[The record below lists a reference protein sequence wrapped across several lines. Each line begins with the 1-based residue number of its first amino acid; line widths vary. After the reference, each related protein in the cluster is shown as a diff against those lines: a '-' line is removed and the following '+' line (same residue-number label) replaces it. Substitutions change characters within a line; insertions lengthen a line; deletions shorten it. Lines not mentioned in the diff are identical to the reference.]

1 MVGLVVAALL
11 GASSPQ
17 DSGAKAATGSVAEQ
31 TAAFQSAINAKR
43 FDEVLKTSS
52 QLVARYV
59 ELGRQLAPNDPPKE
73 APTRDSLA
81 TAKNGRKQITDAL
94 EKAIKA
100 PRLPAEFHE
109 KLLAQFDARTED
121 GDKMLERWLD
131 LSHIHDAPITLA
143 AGIKALGTYRRV
155 QYIERFEKYTISDQR
170 KPVLIAAAGALGE
183 YFGEKEATRK
193 RIVGNLILA
202 YSSVGTGFI
211 DKQKQRVLIDEE
223 LLLDVRHDFQ
233 YALARLTGG
242 VHFNRA
248 KEWVEWWRDA
258 KDAPLRDGVDRPK
271 VQMDGIKLGFASG
284 AKPGGH

>member
-17 DSGAKAATGSVAEQ
+17 DSGAKPANGSVAEQ
-31 TAAFQSAINAKR
+31 TAAFQSAIDKKR
-43 FDEVLKTSS
+43 FEEALKTSS
-52 QLVARYV
+52 LLVARYV
-59 ELGRQLAPNDPPKE
+59 ELGRQLAPKEPPKE
-73 APTRDSLA
+73 PPTSGSLA
-81 TAKNGRKQITDAL
+81 TAKSERKQVTDAL
-94 EKAIKA
+94 EKAVKA

-121 GDKMLERWLD
+121 GDKLLERWLD
-131 LSHIHDAPITLA
+131 LSHIHDAPSTLA
-143 AGIKALGTYRRV
+143 AGIQALGTYRRL

-183 YFGEKEATRK
+183 YFGEKEAIRK

-202 YSSVGTGFI
+202 YSSVGTGFT

-271 VQMDGIKLGFASG
+271 VQMDGVLPGPAPGS
-284 AKPGGH
+284 KPGGH